1 MHTVPT
7 RGVQPLQPPAGF
19 IHNISNDF
27 IPFTITDEHR
37 QLIPAHFIQVHMT
50 ADPYAITCLMING
63 SNYRAELHAT
73 PIEGKMTLEP
83 ISDQAI

>member
-1 MHTVPT
+1 
-7 RGVQPLQPPAGF
+7 
-19 IHNISNDF
+19 
-27 IPFTITDEHR
+27 
-37 QLIPAHFIQVHMT
+37 MT

-63 SNYRAELHAT
+63 SNYRAELHAM